1 MARSVK
7 QNTKESTLQRSAI
20 ELKEHCTYPDCGNC
34 IFLCEGWGGYGVD
47 CSIGLKSNK
56 YIKVI
61 PKNWR
66 IEEAKDFGSERNTRK
81 KSKKVP

>member
-56 YIKVI
+56 YIVVV
-61 PKNWR
+61 PKNWKV
-66 IEEAKDFGSERNTRK
+66 EGSEVRK
-81 KSKKVP
+81 VGIRKGNRKG